1 MIESGSEELAGIQ
14 EHDRV
19 PAELDSIQLVRGS
32 RAMTETDCP
41 SEREFPS
48 WQDRDAKSGK
58 FSAASLR

>member
-1 MIESGSEELAGIQ
+1 MPELF
-14 EHDRV
+14 EH
-19 PAELDSIQLVRGS
+19 PIITELLFSTIFDYRAT

>member
-1 MIESGSEELAGIQ
+1 MPELF
-14 EHDRV
+14 EHLE
-19 PAELDSIQLVRGS
+19 PNPIITELLFSTIFDYRAT